1 MYDFEQ
7 LDSYEL
13 LGVTRSAPPEEIK
26 RAYRQEIAKYHP
38 DRWSSASPNEQEYAR
53 KRASAIT
60 EAYSLTQKDKP
71 VRRAT
76 PSAAATPEPVGNPER
91 LAQLYEH
98 GRSLLAA
105 NDFAGAANIFRQI
118 QNADPF
124 YRDSA
129 DLLYRAEFALKR
141 NQPAKAK
148 RPVNKKAVAII
159 GGSVGVAAL
168 IGAVWVFG
176 GSNTN
181 ATNPN
186 VTATALIAVE
196 LPTVTVEGEVASNPT
211 ATSDEG
217 VVVEPTLEPT
227 LEATSEPT
235 AEPTLEPSPTSEPTV
250 EPTLE
255 PSPTS
260 EPTAAPSNTPA
271 PLPDDLSG
279 PILVTDNLDGGT
291 WPVGNGGNWNF
302 EFINGRYHMTM
313 VAGVGSVWSFGPA
326 LPAQNV
332 VLAVDVE
339 AVSGSGGLMM
349 GFIDGN
355 NYYRFIIAADGTWA
369 FQQRFAAQTTL
380 LASGSGLGPG
390 RLVIAQRGAV
400 THLYWND
407 TYLGEVVL
415 PAFPGGAYGFVLAGN
430 SSADVYFDN
439 LRLRALP

>member
-13 LGVTRSAPPEEIK
+13 LGVARTATPEEIK

-38 DRWSSASPNEQEYAR
+38 DRWNSASANEQEYAR

-76 PSAAATPEPVGNPER
+76 PSAAATPEPTSNPER

-98 GRSLLAA
+98 GRGLLAA
-105 NDFAGAANIFRQI
+105 NDFAGAANVFRQI

-148 RPVNKKAVAII
+148 RPINKKAVAII

-168 IGAVWVFG
+168 VGAVWFFA
-176 GSNTN
+176 GSNN
-181 ATNPN
+181 GANNPN
-186 VTATALIAVE
+186 ATATAPLVAE
-196 LPTVTVEGEVASNPT
+196 LPTVTVEGAVAINPT

-217 VVVEPTLEPT
+217 VIVTPSVEPTI
-227 LEATSEPT
+227 EA
-235 AEPTLEPSPTSEPTV
+235 TSEPTV
-250 EPTLE
+250 EPSIEPTIEPTLEPTVE
-255 PSPTS
+255 PSPTT
-260 EPTAAPSNTPA
+260 EPSAVPSNTPA

-279 PILVTDNLDGGT
+279 PVLVTDNLDGGT

-313 VAGVGSVWSFGPA
+313 VPGVGSVWSFGPA

-332 VLAVDVE
+332 VLAADVE

-355 NYYRFIIAADGTWA
+355 NYYRFIIASDGTWA
-369 FQQRFAAQTTL
+369 FQQRFAGQTNL
-380 LASGSGLGPG
+380 LASGAGLGPG

-407 TYLGEVVL
+407 TYLGEVIL

-430 SSADVYFDN
+430 NGADVYFDN

>member
-13 LGVTRSAPPEEIK
+13 LGVARTAPPEEIK

-38 DRWSSASPNEQEYAR
+38 DRWNGASANEQEYAR

-76 PSAAATPEPVGNPER
+76 PSAAATPEPTSNPER

-98 GRSLLAA
+98 GRGLLAA
-105 NDFAGAANIFRQI
+105 SDFAGAANVFRQI

-129 DLLYRAEFALKR
+129 DLLYRAEFAQKR

-168 IGAVWVFG
+168 VGAVWFFG
-176 GSNTN
+176 GSKNDPTNQNT
-181 ATNPN
+181 
-186 VTATALIAVE
+186 TATALIVAE
-196 LPTVTVEGEVASNPT
+196 LPTITVDGEVASNPT
-211 ATSDEG
+211 ATSAEG
-217 VVVEPTLEPT
+217 VVVTP
-227 LEATSEPT
+227 S
-235 AEPTLEPSPTSEPTV
+235 AEPTLEPSSEPTLPPTVEPTIEPTV

-255 PSPTS
+255 PIPTS
-260 EPTAAPSNTPA
+260 EPTAVPSNTPA

-302 EFINGRYHMTM
+302 EFVNGRYHMTM
-313 VAGVGSVWSFGPA
+313 VPGVGSVWSFGPA
-326 LPAQNV
+326 LPATNV
-332 VLAVDVE
+332 VLAADVE

-355 NYYRFIIAADGTWA
+355 NYYRFIIANDGTWA
-369 FQQRFAAQTTL
+369 FQQRFAGQTNL
-380 LASGSGLGPG
+380 LASGEGLGPG
-390 RLVIAQRGAV
+390 RLVIAQRG
-400 THLYWND
+400 TISHLYWND
-407 TYLGEVVL
+407 SYLGEVVL

-430 SSADVYFDN
+430 SGADVYFDN